1 MAIGDFFKDNTSEG
15 NAKRREMIGSL
26 GRDALRQ
33 MNPFRDSTPAP
44 QPQPTGQQSVSM
56 NENAQPGSAA
66 RTARQNPALN
76 VMPAPSHS
84 PVRMNTLSGNQQS
97 ASPTVGQQPTYAL
110 NATGAVTNPL
120 ASGVLANRSLRAGRE
135 LVTPSNQVTDA
146 QSGMLGQGGIRYEK
160 QADGSTTY
168 SMGQRGSGN
177 YASLN
182 RQPANPLARNA
193 LAANVPQVGQQTRQV
208 GGLTVTGSQDA
219 VNRLAAPVG
228 TYDRNSPEY
237 NQAQAQNYQKA
248 NPFSQNNPYDD
259 RFSYRPPQGS
269 DSPLIAPPHVAMG
282 GGGWKSRIEADRSN
296 AAAYGDYAR
305 ALSSLQGAAVQ
316 ERGANYRAGLQQ
328 QGVVE
333 QNDIARKR
341 LMGDLSLNDARIAG
355 EGVNTQKGQMEVEQ
369 AKKMQAL
376 NDQYLA
382 EQDPVKQKN
391 LGNQILTMQG
401 KNSKDWQIT
410 TREEPLDPS
419 NPMAGTTKRPYAVN
433 LNDPNQVIELGGQG
447 GGAKYDEAP
456 MEAGSRKKGS
466 VYNTPKG
473 PLKWTGDGW
482 TDEF

>member
-1 MAIGDFFKDNTSEG
+1 MAGFFSDQTDAG
-15 NAKRREMIGSL
+15 NAKRREIIASA

-33 MNPFRDSTPAP
+33 VNPFRDSGAPPQKTTDPSSTGKTTTAREMLLNIPGDSGQQPQSSAASNLLTGNLPQKPAP
-44 QPQPTGQQSVSM
+44 
-56 NENAQPGSAA
+56 
-66 RTARQNPALN
+66 L
-76 VMPAPSHS
+76 
-84 PVRMNTLSGNQQS
+84 
-97 ASPTVGQQPTYAL
+97 VGKHPTYAL
-110 NATGAVTNPL
+110 NATGAATNAL

-146 QSGMLGQGGIRYEK
+146 QSVMLGQGGIRYDK

-168 SMGQRGSGN
+168 SMGKRGDGN

-182 RQPANPLARNA
+182 RQPVNA
-193 LAANVPQVGQQTRQV
+193 LARQALVSGGQQTRDI

-219 VNRLAAPVG
+219 VSKLAAPVG

-269 DSPLIAPPHVAMG
+269 DIPLIAPPPVAMG

-355 EGVNTQKGQMEVEQ
+355 EDVNRKKGQMELDQ
-369 AKKMQAL
+369 ARRMQAL
-376 NDQYLA
+376 SDQYLA
-382 EQDPVKQKN
+382 EQDPAKQKA
-391 LGNQILTMQG
+391 LGNQLLTMQG
-401 KNSKDWQIT
+401 KASKDWQIT
-410 TREEPLDPS
+410 TREEPVDPT
-419 NPMAGTTKRPYAVN
+419 NPMLGTTKRPYAVN

-447 GGAKYDEAP
+447 AGQQMQRSEAP
-456 MEAGSRKKGS
+456 AKAIEDLKA
-466 VYNTPKG
+466 NPK
-473 PLKWTGDGW
+473 LKDQFFNKYGYLP
-482 TDEF
+482 